1 MVKRKVAIV
10 GAGAV
15 GASAGYALA
24 LCGTC
29 HEIILYDIF
38 PEVAIGKAIDIAQA
52 TNYSPRGTVVRAAIK
67 PEDIKDCDVVII
79 TAGVPRKKEMTRADL
94 LNINAGIVKEV
105 SLNIKK
111 YSPNA
116 VILCVSN
123 PLDVM
128 TFVVQK
134 VTGWDRHRVIG
145 MSGALDGSRM
155 AYQIYQKVGF
165 GGAQTRAMV
174 IGEHGEHMIPYPEIT
189 DVGGIPLTQILS
201 KEDIEEVV
209 EKTKN
214 GGAEIVSHLK
224 TSAFYAPGRA
234 ISAMI
239 ESLLSDEDKVIAS
252 SAILDGEYGYK
263 DVAIGVPCVLGATGI
278 KKIIELDLDEATKV
292 KFAEAV
298 KAIKEN
304 ISILTDSGFFD
315 N

>member
-1 MVKRKVAIV
+1 AIV

-15 GASAGYALA
+15 GASAAYALA
-24 LCGTC
+24 LSGTC
-29 HEIILYDIF
+29 HEIILYDIM
-38 PEVAIGKAIDIAQA
+38 PEIAVGKAIDIAQA
-52 TNYSPRGTVVRAAIK
+52 TNYSPRGTIVKAAMK
-67 PEDIKDCDVVII
+67 PEDIKNCDVVVI

-105 SLNIKK
+105 SENVKK

-116 VILCVSN
+116 TILCVSN

-128 TFVVQK
+128 TYVVQK
-134 VTGWDRHRVIG
+134 ITGWDRHRIVG

-155 AYQIYQKVGF
+155 AYQIYQKTGF
-165 GGAQTRAMV
+165 GAAQTRAIV

-189 DVGGIPLTQILS
+189 NVGGVPLTQLLS
-201 KEDIEEVV
+201 QEDIDDIV

-214 GGAEIVSHLK
+214 GGAEIVKHLK

-239 ESLLSDEDKVIAS
+239 ESILSDEDKVIS
-252 SAILDGEYGYK
+252 SCAILDGEYGYK

-278 KKIIELDLDEATKV
+278 KKIIELDFDEKTKAKFDEAV
-292 KFAEAV
+292 S
-298 KAIKEN
+298 AIKEN
-304 ISILTDSGFFD
+304 IAILRDGGFFD
-315 N
+315 K

>member
-1 MVKRKVAIV
+1 MTGRRVAIV

-15 GASAGYALA
+15 GASAAYALA
-24 LCGTC
+24 LSGTC
-29 HEIILYDIF
+29 HEIILYDIM

-67 PEDIKDCDVVII
+67 PEDIKDCDVVVI

-105 SLNIKK
+105 SQNIKK

-134 VTGWDRHRVIG
+134 VTGWDRHRIVG

-155 AYQIYQKVGF
+155 AYQIYQKTGY
-165 GGAQTRAMV
+165 GAAQTRAMV

-201 KEDIEEVV
+201 KEDIEDVI

-234 ISAMI
+234 ISAMV
-239 ESLLSDEDKVIAS
+239 ESLLSDEDKVISS

-263 DVAIGVPCVLGATGI
+263 DVAIGVPCVLGASGI
-278 KKIIELDLDEATKV
+278 KKIIELDLDDETKI
-292 KFAEAV
+292 KFAKSVES
-298 KAIKEN
+298 IKEN
-304 ISILTDSGFFD
+304 IAILTDGGFFD
-315 N
+315 S

>member
-1 MVKRKVAIV
+1 MTGRRVAIV

-15 GASAGYALA
+15 GASTAYALA
-24 LCGTC
+24 LSGTC
-29 HEIILYDIF
+29 HEIILYDIM

-67 PEDIKDCDVVII
+67 PEDIKDCDVVVI

-105 SLNIKK
+105 SQNVKK

-134 VTGWDRHRVIG
+134 VTGWDRHRIVG

-155 AYQIYQKVGF
+155 AYQIYKKTGF
-165 GGAQTRAMV
+165 AAAQTRAMV

-189 DVGGIPLTQILS
+189 GVGGVPLTQILS
-201 KEDIEEVV
+201 KEDIEDVI

-263 DVAIGVPCVLGATGI
+263 DVAIGVPCVLGASGI
-278 KKIIELDLDEATKV
+278 KKIIELDLDEATKEQ
-292 KFAEAV
+292 FAVAV

-304 ISILTDSGFFD
+304 ISILRNSGFFD

>member
-1 MVKRKVAIV
+1 MTGRRVAIV

-15 GASAGYALA
+15 GASAAYALA
-24 LCGTC
+24 LSGTC
-29 HEIILYDIF
+29 HEIILYDIV
-38 PEVAIGKAIDIAQA
+38 PDIAVGKAIDIAQA
-52 TNYSPRGTVVRAAIK
+52 TNYSPRGTIVKAAKNPEEIK
-67 PEDIKDCDVVII
+67 NCDVVVI

-105 SLNIKK
+105 SENIKK
-111 YSPNA
+111 YSPDA
-116 VILCVSN
+116 TIVCVSN

-128 TFVVQK
+128 TYVVQK
-134 VTGWDRHRVIG
+134 ITGWDRHRIVG

-155 AYQIYQKVGF
+155 AYQIYQKTGF
-165 GGAQTRAMV
+165 GAAQTRAIV

-189 DVGGIPLTQILS
+189 NVGGIPLTQLLS
-201 KEDIEEVV
+201 QEDIDDIV

-214 GGAEIVSHLK
+214 GGAEIVKHLK

-239 ESLLSDEDKVIAS
+239 ESILSDEDKVIS
-252 SAILDGEYGYK
+252 SCAILDGEYGYK

-278 KKIIELDLDEATKV
+278 KKIIELDFDEKTKA
-292 KFAEAV
+292 KFDEAV

-304 ISILTDSGFFD
+304 IAILEDGGFFD
-315 N
+315 K

>member
-1 MVKRKVAIV
+1 MTGRRVAIV

-15 GASAGYALA
+15 GASAAYALA
-24 LCGTC
+24 LSGTC
-29 HEIILYDIF
+29 HEIILYDIM

-67 PEDIKDCDVVII
+67 PED
-79 TAGVPRKKEMTRADL
+79 L

-105 SLNIKK
+105 SQNIKK

-134 VTGWDRHRVIG
+134 VTGWDRHRIVG

-155 AYQIYQKVGF
+155 AYQIYQKTGY
-165 GGAQTRAMV
+165 GAAQTRAMV

-201 KEDIEEVV
+201 KEDIEDVI

-234 ISAMI
+234 ISAMV
-239 ESLLSDEDKVIAS
+239 ESLLSDEDKVISS

-263 DVAIGVPCVLGATGI
+263 DVAIGVPCVLGASGI
-278 KKIIELDLDEATKV
+278 KKIIELDLDDETKIQ
-292 KFAEAV
+292 F
-298 KAIKEN
+298 
-304 ISILTDSGFFD
+304 
-315 N
+315 

>member
-1 MVKRKVAIV
+1 MTGRRVAIV

-15 GASAGYALA
+15 GASTAYALA
-24 LCGTC
+24 LSGTC

-52 TNYSPRGTVVRAAIK
+52 TNYSPRGTVVKAAIK
-67 PEDIKDCDVVII
+67 PEDIKDCDVVVI

-105 SLNIKK
+105 SQNIKK

-134 VTGWDRHRVIG
+134 ITGWDRHRIVG

-155 AYQIYQKVGF
+155 AYQIYKKTGY
-165 GGAQTRAMV
+165 GAAQTRAIV
-174 IGEHGEHMIPYPEIT
+174 IGEHGEHMIPYPEVT
-189 DVGGIPLTQILS
+189 NVGGMPLTQILS
-201 KEDIEEVV
+201 KEDIEDII

-234 ISAMI
+234 ISAMV
-239 ESLLSDEDKVIAS
+239 ESLLSDEDKVIPS
-252 SAILDGEYGYK
+252 CAILDGEYGYK

-278 KKIIELDLDEATKV
+278 KKIIELDLDKDTKE

>member
-1 MVKRKVAIV
+1 MTGRRVAIV

-15 GASAGYALA
+15 GASTAYALA
-24 LCGTC
+24 LSGTC

-67 PEDIKDCDVVII
+67 PEDIKDCDVVVI

-105 SLNIKK
+105 SQNVKK

-134 VTGWDRHRVIG
+134 VTGWDRHRIIG

-155 AYQIYQKVGF
+155 AYQIYQKTGF
-165 GGAQTRAMV
+165 GAAQTRAMV

-189 DVGGIPLTQILS
+189 DVGGVPLTQILS

-278 KKIIELDLDEATKV
+278 KKIIELDLDDKTKE
-292 KFAEAV
+292 KFAKAV

>member
-38 PEVAIGKAIDIAQA
+38 PEIAIGKAIDIAQA
-52 TNYSPRGTVVRAAIK
+52 TNYSPRGTLIRAAIK
-67 PEDIKDCDVVII
+67 PEDIKDCDIVII

-116 VILCVSN
+116 IILCVSN

-134 VTGWDRHRVIG
+134 ITGWDRHRVIG

-155 AYQIYQKVGF
+155 AYQIYQKIGF
-165 GGAQTRAMV
+165 AGAQTRAMV

-201 KEDIEEVV
+201 KEDIEEVIK
-209 EKTKN
+209 KTKN

-234 ISAMI
+234 ISAMV
-239 ESLLSDEDKVIAS
+239 ESLLNDEDKVIAS
-252 SAILDGEYGYK
+252 SAILDGEYGCK

-278 KKIIELDLDEATKV
+278 KKIIELDLDEATKE

>member
-1 MVKRKVAIV
+1 MTNRKVAIV

-15 GASAGYALA
+15 GASTAYALA
-24 LCGTC
+24 LNGTC
-29 HEIILYDIF
+29 HEIILYDIV
-38 PEVAIGKAIDIAQA
+38 PELAIGKAIDIAQA
-52 TNYSPRGTVVRAAIK
+52 TNYSPRGTIVRGVIK
-67 PEDIKDCDVVII
+67 PEDIKDCDIVVI

-116 VILCVSN
+116 IIICVSN

-134 VTGWDRHRVIG
+134 ITGWDRNRVIG

-155 AYQIYQKVGF
+155 AYQIYKKIGF
-165 GGAQTRAMV
+165 GGAQIRAMV
-174 IGEHGEHMIPYPEIT
+174 IGEHGEHMIPYPEVT
-189 DVGGIPLTQILS
+189 EVGGVPLTQILS
-201 KEDIEEVV
+201 KDDIEDII

-224 TSAFYAPGRA
+224 TSAFYAPARA
-234 ISAMI
+234 ISAMV
-239 ESLLSDEDKVIAS
+239 ESILYNEDKIIAS

-263 DVAIGVPCVLGATGI
+263 DVSIGVPCVIGATGI
-278 KKIIELDLDEATKV
+278 KKIIELEFDNKTKE
-292 KFAEAV
+292 KFAEAI

-304 ISILTDSGFFD
+304 ISILKDSGFFD

>member
-1 MVKRKVAIV
+1 MIGRRVAIV

-15 GASAGYALA
+15 GASAAYALA
-24 LCGTC
+24 LSGTC
-29 HEIILYDIF
+29 HEIILYDIVT
-38 PEVAIGKAIDIAQA
+38 EVAIGKAIDIAQA
-52 TNYSPRGTVVRAAIK
+52 TNYSPRGTVVKAALK
-67 PEDIKDCDVVII
+67 PEEIKDCDVVVI

-105 SLNIKK
+105 SQNIKIH
-111 YSPNA
+111 SPNA
-116 VILCVSN
+116 VIVCVSN

-134 VTGWDRHRVIG
+134 VTGWDRSRIVG

-155 AYQIYQKVGF
+155 AYQIYQKTGF
-165 GGAQTRAMV
+165 GAAQTRAMV

-189 DVGGIPLTQILS
+189 DVGGVPLTQILS
-201 KEDIEEVV
+201 KEDIEDVI
-209 EKTKN
+209 EKTKH

-239 ESLLSDEDKVIAS
+239 ESILSDEDKIIAS

-263 DVAIGVPCVLGATGI
+263 DVSIGVPCVLGATGI
-278 KKIIELDLDEATKV
+278 KKVIELDLDEATKE
-292 KFAEAV
+292 KFDVAV

-315 N
+315 E